1 MARILKPRC
10 TPDTDVDG
18 GGEVMDIPD
27 REGPD
32 TDAPDEGDA
41 TGNGSKSSTAP
52 WIISLLN

>member
-1 MARILKPRC
+1 
-10 TPDTDVDG
+10 
-18 GGEVMDIPD
+18 MDIPD

-52 WIISLLN
+52 LIISLLN